1 MRADGSSKFGSNN
14 KYGYFPSFA
23 GAWNVNNEDFMSSS
37 HLFDALK
44 FRAGWGITG
53 NQAFPAGA
61 SITQYAYATN
71 GQVLQAN
78 VANPDLKWEQTT
90 QWNIGVDFGMF
101 NGKLSGSFDY
111 FDKNTTD
118 LLFNFDAIQPAPA
131 TKYWINLPGNII
143 NNGFEFL
150 LSGTIIQN
158 QKVTWRLSVNG
169 AFLHNEVKNY
179 NGPTVLT
186 GGLNAQG
193 SSGATVQRLATGH
206 PLNAFYTR
214 EFLGFDA
221 NGFAKYTDNGNTF
234 YFVGDPNPKFIGG
247 LSTDVTVSKWNF
259 GMNLSVSRGGEIYNE
274 TQHGVLN
281 IGNLGKW
288 NIAKRLQ
295 GTTENL
301 SNPVTASSRYI
312 EKADYVK
319 FGNLTARYNLGNIG
333 SVIKNFSITLVGQ
346 NLFYVTNYTGFSPE
360 VNTDKQVNGN
370 ISYGLEYIPYP
381 TARNIQL
388 GINFSL

>member
-1 MRADGSSKFGSNN
+1 
-14 KYGYFPSFA
+14 
-23 GAWNVNNEDFMSSS
+23 
-37 HLFDALK
+37 
-44 FRAGWGITG
+44 
-53 NQAFPAGA
+53 
-61 SITQYAYATN
+61 
-71 GQVLQAN
+71 
-78 VANPDLKWEQTT
+78 
-90 QWNIGVDFGMF
+90 MF

-259 GMNLSVSRGGEIYNE
+259 GMNLSVSRGGQIYNE

>member
-1 MRADGSSKFGSNN
+1 
-14 KYGYFPSFA
+14 
-23 GAWNVNNEDFMSSS
+23 
-37 HLFDALK
+37 
-44 FRAGWGITG
+44 
-53 NQAFPAGA
+53 
-61 SITQYAYATN
+61 
-71 GQVLQAN
+71 
-78 VANPDLKWEQTT
+78 
-90 QWNIGVDFGMF
+90 
-101 NGKLSGSFDY
+101 
-111 FDKNTTD
+111 
-118 LLFNFDAIQPAPA
+118 
-131 TKYWINLPGNII
+131 
-143 NNGFEFL
+143 
-150 LSGTIIQN
+150 
-158 QKVTWRLSVNG
+158 VNG

-247 LSTDVTVSKWNF
+247 LSTDFTVSNWNF